1 MLPFLSQN
9 MKKNSNRPSVL
20 KKMDPGDGNQH
31 ILKLAK
37 LKDFIFPKHSRNE
50 KVISVLLSF

>member
-9 MKKNSNRPSVL
+9 MKKNSDRPSVL

-31 ILKLAK
+31 ILKPGQIERFYFSKTLTQ
-37 LKDFIFPKHSRNE
+37 
-50 KVISVLLSF
+50 